1 LKTGIVLAGG
11 YGRRFGGVKAL
22 ASLNGKPVVTYVVE
36 RLKPLVDEL
45 IVVVKKRSMSLE
57 EALEGYGVRIC
68 EDSLSVQAP
77 LVGLLTGF
85 ENSNSEYAV
94 VSPCDSP
101 TIDGM
106 IVRRLFEE
114 ALGFDAAIPMWSNGF
129 IEPLHAVYR
138 VKPCI
143 KASRSTI
150 EDGFLSVRAMIARLS
165 RVRYVKA
172 ETLGNPKHFLN
183 LNTTEEFE
191 ALAFSR

>member
-1 LKTGIVLAGG
+1 LKTGIILAGG
-11 YGRRFGGVKAL
+11 YGKRFGGIKAL
-22 ASLNGKPVVTYVVE
+22 ASLNGRPLITYVVE

-45 IVVVKKRSMSLE
+45 IVVVKKRTISLE
-57 EALEGYGVRIC
+57 EVLENYEVRIC
-68 EDSLSVQAP
+68 EDSLSAQAP

-101 TIDGM
+101 MVDG
-106 IVRRLFEE
+106 IVVRRLFEE

-143 KASRSTI
+143 EASRSAV
-150 EDGFLSVRAMIARLS
+150 EDGFLSVRAMIARLG

-172 ETLGNPKHFLN
+172 ENLGNPKHFLN
-183 LNTTEEFE
+183 LNTAEEFE
-191 ALAFSR
+191 TSVFS